1 MDAPRKKIE
10 EWGNEARRVVG
21 KDKADKA
28 DKVEGGVNA
37 SFSSLSRCPPH
48 PRHLPQSFFSIL
60 LVSPRSS
67 F

>member
-10 EWGNEARRVVG
+10 EWGNEAGKVVG
-21 KDKADKA
+21 KDKADKADKA

-48 PRHLPQSFFSIL
+48 PRHLPQSFFQ
-60 LVSPRSS
+60 
-67 F
+67 FC